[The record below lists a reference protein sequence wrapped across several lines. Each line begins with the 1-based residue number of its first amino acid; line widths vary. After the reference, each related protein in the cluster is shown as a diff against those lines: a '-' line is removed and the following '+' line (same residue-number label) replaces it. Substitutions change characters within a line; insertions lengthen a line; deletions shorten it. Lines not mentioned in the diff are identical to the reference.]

1 AREYPAYSLA
11 TMEGRF
17 GAWRPPGGPALD
29 DLRDVHASVL
39 KFAAKTPRTRD
50 EIRDHIAAHLPKSAV
65 NDERMRNWLLWAAI
79 ATSGL
84 IWEAAG
90 ARWEHRQLARHIAP
104 PARLRQLPRPEAA
117 YDLVVRRHLGAFG
130 PATVSDIATWSSIRV
145 PQIRAA
151 LGRLRGL
158 RRFTDERGRELIDL
172 AAAPR
177 PDPDTNAPARFLA
190 RFDAAILGHAAP
202 ERTRI
207 LPAAYRKAVTLREL
221 NRAML
226 ARQLL
231 LERTKLGIV
240 AAIER
245 LPALQAQW
253 APSPYYALWAR
264 LAHFTRERLWA
275 AIESHRVIRA
285 RLMRGTLHLVS
296 ARDFYAYAVATQD
309 LQRGAW
315 NRVQV
320 AKGIEPDAVA
330 ELAIAFARHPR
341 AREDVIAHLRDRLGE
356 VFNEDY
362 RWLLWRCVSAHASMG
377 SAPAGGHWG
386 Y

>member
-1 AREYPAYSLA
+1 MPTRVPTITDRELNRALLARQLLLERRKLGIVDAIERLGGLQAQWAPSPYVALWSRLVAFERDQLTWPIERGQIVKATLMRATLHLMSAREYPAYSLA

-29 DLRDVHASVL
+29 ELRDVHASVL

-84 IWEAAG
+84 IWEAGG
-90 ARWEHRQLARHIAP
+90 ARWEHRQLARHVAP

-207 LPAAYRKAVTLREL
+207 LPDAYRKAVIFSAEVFTTFLADGFVAGLWKISATPKQAVLELRPF
-221 NRAML
+221 
-226 ARQLL
+226 
-231 LERTKLGIV
+231 K
-240 AAIER
+240 R
-245 LPALQAQW
+245 LPRAVRTALVEEGEQLVRF
-253 APSPYYALWAR
+253 YYP
-264 LAHFTRERLWA
+264 
-275 AIESHRVIRA
+275 ESRIHGVRV
-285 RLMRGTLHLVS
+285 
-296 ARDFYAYAVATQD
+296 
-309 LQRGAW
+309 
-315 NRVQV
+315 
-320 AKGIEPDAVA
+320 
-330 ELAIAFARHPR
+330 
-341 AREDVIAHLRDRLGE
+341 
-356 VFNEDY
+356 
-362 RWLLWRCVSAHASMG
+362 
-377 SAPAGGHWG
+377 
-386 Y
+386 